1 MAISSSSSSC
11 SSDSE
16 WRFWGSTAG
25 GINQVPST
33 PSAHDIAY
41 SFLAQPTTSPQ
52 LENEDFQ
59 QMDGDDL
66 GMKSLLRIGPQMMRM
81 MACADKT
88 VSSVKPNVTQAVRS
102 QADKSGQ
109 NFTKLGLF

>member
-1 MAISSSSSSC
+1 MADQDTPPPTITARRSLSLRRENTISGE
-11 SSDSE
+11 DSKKMQNSNE
-16 WRFWGSTAG
+16 VSTAG

-66 GMKSLLRIGPQMMRM
+66 EELDLLMQVGS
-81 MACADKT
+81 DYK
-88 VSSVKPNVTQAVRS
+88 K
-102 QADKSGQ
+102 
-109 NFTKLGLF
+109 